1 MINNFNVGIA
11 TIKSLETSGPKT
23 KEMEKITFFYEKDRF
38 PHMKDLTKW
47 VKDNFAKGIKSNSIC
62 KKVAVYEQGFS
73 NPHRTVAN
81 KINKEEGME
90 VTNTVIIVHS
100 YY

>member
-1 MINNFNVGIA
+1 
-11 TIKSLETSGPKT
+11 
-23 KEMEKITFFYEKDRF
+23 MEKITFFYEKDRF
-38 PHMKDLTKW
+38 PHIKDLTKW

-62 KKVAVYEQGFS
+62 KRVAVYEQGFS
-73 NPHRTVAN
+73 NPRRTVAN

-90 VTNTVIIVHS
+90 VTNSVIIVHS